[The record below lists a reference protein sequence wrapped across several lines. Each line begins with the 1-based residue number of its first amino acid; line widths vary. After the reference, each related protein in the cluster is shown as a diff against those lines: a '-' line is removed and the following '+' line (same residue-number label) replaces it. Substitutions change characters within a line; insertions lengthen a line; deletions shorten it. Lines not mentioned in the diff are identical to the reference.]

1 MNCDKKE
8 EKTMTAK
15 TTDKE
20 LLELAAKAAGIDY
33 DPDKSKPHPVSG
45 AFWGLWLRI
54 KGEPYEGQ
62 RRYWSPLTDDGA
74 ALRLAVALRLKIIP
88 GKYPGNGCTVEAQR
102 SGIAGC
108 TAFRDDKHEQMRYA
122 IVRVAAE
129 IGKAM
134 P

>member
-1 MNCDKKE
+1 MTEKK
-8 EKTMTAK
+8 TGR
-15 TTDKE
+15 E
-20 LLELAAKAAGIDY
+20 LLELAAKAADMRYHDWTGAGLQEQAVHGVPHCGY
-33 DPDKSKPHPVSG
+33 DGSP
-45 AFWGLWLRI
+45 FWN
-54 KGEPYEGQ
+54 
-62 RRYWSPLTDDGA
+62 PLTDDGD

-88 GKYPGNGCTVEAQR
+88 GKHPGDGCTVEAQR

-122 IVRVAAE
+122 IVCVAAE